1 MSSTTLTRRAA
12 AEPDEPRRSS
22 GIDRVLGHPVA
33 FLATA
38 AILLALFGGTFIL
51 NPDRVAPTKDPAYYT
66 WKTEAL
72 MTETPATVL
81 EVKGPFDFF
90 SSGYRVAAPVTGALL
105 RHIPGVSELHSTAV
119 LMVMLP
125 VATALLLAAFA
136 YRQRRDPLLWHSVAL
151 FSASLFLTPPFVG
164 YLDNVFCLFF
174 LAASLLFIEGTRH
187 SWPARIGFGLFLLAA
202 GLTHPTTLVIFGLVL
217 GIMAA
222 VRVVWRKLDFR
233 SVIRDDGPLLGAA
246 LAAAVATFA
255 IWKLG
260 IWGPPAPLADAALA
274 PPYTSDFFVDRL
286 LLWMKAMRPFPLIA
300 PEGLLNNITALNGP
314 LLIVGAVGLLAAWKR
329 WVEDDLSRVSILWL
343 APLAGIFGFIAGMS
357 YPYYRF
363 FNTTLA
369 WVLLVGVGAY
379 FVARWLIDRSRAGGV
394 ASLALVGVFVL
405 AAVIAMNFKSGFE
418 LTAWNKAS
426 GGWLN
431 DQTRTDLTALHSR
444 LESLG
449 QEDRPVIFVIDQ
461 DDHSPQ
467 VYGYTKLSGNT
478 SRYGLPDEQI
488 DRGHVFLG
496 TLPDLL
502 SSLEQ
507 QVQPEEVRGSEG
519 GEKIYDDLST
529 ETLRDTLEGVEAS
542 GEDPIVVVASI
553 FNPSGAN
560 AKTATGGSPTVDPGA
575 ADVWA
580 LFDGGT
586 TDLATNERI
595 QAAEPLVLVTGP
607 PGVLHILRVLLG
619 FVLLLLPGFLAY
631 RWFLPDGGLPEA
643 LGLVPALALIL
654 LSFTGIA
661 LLAVVRSPYSFT
673 LALVTL
679 ALALGI
685 GAFLFLTARRLPRGT
700 VSYPAS

>member
-1 MSSTTLTRRAA
+1 MSSTTLTQRAA
-12 AEPDEPRRSS
+12 AEPEEPPRRS
-22 GIDRVLGHPVA
+22 GIDRALGHPLA

-81 EVKGPFDFF
+81 EIKGPFDFF

-125 VATALLLAAFA
+125 VGTALLLAAFA
-136 YRQRRDPLLWHSVAL
+136 YRQRRDPLLWHSVAF

-174 LAASLLFIEGTRH
+174 LAASLLFIGATRH
-187 SWPARIGFGLFLLAA
+187 SWPARIGFGLFLLGA
-202 GLTHPTTLVIFGLVL
+202 GLTHPTTLVIYGLVL

-222 VRVVWRKLDFR
+222 VRLVWRKFDFR

-246 LAAAVATFA
+246 LVAAVATFA

-286 LLWMKAMRPFPLIA
+286 VLWVKAMRPFPLVA
-300 PEGLLNNITALNGP
+300 PEGLLNNVTALNGP
-314 LLIVGAVGLLAAWKR
+314 LLVVGAVGLLAAWKR
-329 WVEDDLSRVSILWL
+329 WIDDDLSRVSILWL
-343 APLAGIFGFIAGMS
+343 APLVGIFGFLAGKS

-369 WVLLVGVGAY
+369 WVLLVGIGAY
-379 FVARWLIDRSRAGGV
+379 FVARWLIDRSRAGGMAV
-394 ASLALVGVFVL
+394 LALVGVFVL
-405 AAVIAMNFKSGFE
+405 AAVIAVNFKTGFQ

-426 GGWLN
+426 GGWL
-431 DQTRTDLTALHSR
+431 TDEIRDDLDALNAQ
-444 LESLG
+444 LQSLN
-449 QEDRPVIFVIDQ
+449 QPERPVVFVIDQ

-488 DRGHVFLG
+488 DRGHVYLGALQDFLNDEP
-496 TLPDLL
+496 T
-502 SSLEQ
+502 
-507 QVQPEEVRGSEG
+507 VA
-519 GEKIYDDLST
+519 GEAIYDDLSA
-529 ETLRDTLEGVEAS
+529 ETLRDSRQGMEAS

-553 FNPSGAN
+553 FNATGAN
-560 AKTATGGSPTVDPGA
+560 VEASSGEGVSAGIPEG
-575 ADVWA
+575 DVWA
-580 LFDGGT
+580 LHDGGI
-586 TDLATNERI
+586 TDLASGQRVESLDTLELKTGF
-595 QAAEPLVLVTGP
+595 AATGI
-607 PGVLHILRVLLG
+607 LHMLRVLLG
-619 FVLLLLPGFLAY
+619 FALLLLPGFLAY
-631 RWFLPDGGLPEA
+631 RWFLPDGGLAEA

-654 LSFTGIA
+654 VSFTGIA

-673 LALVTL
+673 LALITL
-679 ALALGI
+679 ALALAM
-685 GAFLFLTARRLPRGT
+685 GAFLFVTARRLPRGS
-700 VSYPAS
+700 VSYPAR